1 MIKIDISQLTIIFFI
16 VFCKNLEYYLTKEE
30 FIMRQVLK
38 LLLICSFIFTGVYT
52 AAVQNPVLAA
62 QVRAVHARHILVD
75 TEDEIKAIQKRLD
88 NGITFEYLAQKYSKC
103 PSGAN
108 GGDLGFFK
116 RGQMVKEF
124 EDAAFSM
131 QPGEISQPVKT
142 QFGWHLIKVIETK

>member
-1 MIKIDISQLTIIFFI
+1 MSKIFKFVLALCIACFSFF
-16 VFCKNLEYYLTKEE
+16 VFASSYSS
-30 FIMRQVLK
+30 V
-38 LLLICSFIFTGVYT
+38 
-52 AAVQNPVLAA
+52 AA

-75 TEDEIKAIQKRLD
+75 TEEEIQAIQKRLD

-142 QFGWHLIKVIETK
+142 QFGWHLIKVIETR

>member
-1 MIKIDISQLTIIFFI
+1 MRSIFKFILVICFMCSAFLTFSAGFSAI
-16 VFCKNLEYYLTKEE
+16 
-30 FIMRQVLK
+30 
-38 LLLICSFIFTGVYT
+38 
-52 AAVQNPVLAA
+52 AAEI
-62 QVRAVHARHILVD
+62 RAVHARHILVD
-75 TEDEIKAIQKRLD
+75 TEEEIQAIQKRLD

-103 PSGAN
+103 PSSAN

-142 QFGWHLIKVIETK
+142 QFGWHLIKVIETR